1 MTNFPSSTFARCKV
15 HARWSQRVWSHF
27 AANLSSVHTV
37 FSSFFT
43 TVRLARSLMFVFKLD
58 FSSFCWAFLIFQLD
72 TPSSSLPRAQR
83 DGPNFT
89 LVYGKSFLSDFS
101 FMLFF
106 LFLVFILCIF
116 LVTFSTEM
124 KSKLLIHY
132 SYAFVVVV
140 CLAQKSSIK
149 IVLLLCDLINGFF
162 FLLGDDFFSFFI
174 TRKSYITVFYKK
186 WEQICKFFSSPS
198 VDRHG
203 THYNISSYRIYS

>member
-1 MTNFPSSTFARCKV
+1 MTYDKFSLFYFRPLQSSRALVTTSLISLCCKFIIC
-15 HARWSQRVWSHF
+15 SYG
-27 AANLSSVHTV
+27 

-162 FLLGDDFFSFFI
+162 
-174 TRKSYITVFYKK
+174 SY
-186 WEQICKFFSSPS
+186 S
-198 VDRHG
+198 G
-203 THYNISSYRIYS
+203 TISSLFL